1 MRSIMRMS
9 PFLWLWYKQIP
20 SDYLYF
26 SGLPGVSP
34 DEEPENIAKLK
45 TLSQHWELQLL
56 ESICINIEQGESHVN
71 PSIAVSHNT
80 LMGENLSKD
89 FLLANKWTDVSFD
102 VEGDVHD
109 LRMFCVL
116 SIDLCI

>member
-1 MRSIMRMS
+1 MS
-9 PFLWLWYKQIP
+9 PFSVIMIQGDTKWL
-20 SDYLYF
+20 LLF
-26 SGLPGVSP
+26 SGLPGVRP
-34 DEEPENIAKLK
+34 DEEPENVAKLK

-80 LMGENLSKD
+80 FMGENLAKD
-89 FLLANKWTDVSFD
+89 FLLTNKWTDVSFD
-102 VEGDVHD
+102 IEGGVHG
-109 LRMFCVL
+109 LRIFCVL